1 MSNYSPAHTATA
13 TLPSATTTLH
23 VLVGT
28 TGDNA
33 LHAAQAAADTLASHF
48 KDTTV
53 TRLDSSHGIA
63 VLASETAAPGAP
75 QTSDTVYIVCSST
88 HGAGDVPENA
98 QAFLASL
105 DLEPAYLGHV
115 YYGLMAMGDSTYGD
129 TYAGGPKLL
138 DAKLADLGAK
148 RIGMVFEHDASEDDD
163 APAAARA
170 WATDWI
176 ASWAKP

>member
-1 MSNYSPAHTATA
+1 MSNYASAHTATV

-33 LHAAQAAADTLASHF
+33 LHAAQAAADTLAPYF
-48 KDTTV
+48 KATTV

-63 VLASETAAPGAP
+63 LLAADTAAPSTQ

-98 QAFLASL
+98 QAFLA
-105 DLEPAYLGHV
+105 
-115 YYGLMAMGDSTYGD
+115 
-129 TYAGGPKLL
+129 
-138 DAKLADLGAK
+138 
-148 RIGMVFEHDASEDDD
+148 
-163 APAAARA
+163 
-170 WATDWI
+170 
-176 ASWAKP
+176 